1 MRKVFDLSGDG
12 LKLLETF
19 LDSATQA
26 DNKELADAMFYDT
39 DTLRERAKIIQESVI
54 NDADQQ

>member
-19 LDSATQA
+19 LDYATQA

-54 NDADQQ
+54 NDADPQ

>member
-19 LDSATQA
+19 LDYATRA

-39 DTLRERAKIIQESVI
+39 DTLRERAKMIEGSITNE
-54 NDADQQ
+54 AGQQ

>member
-19 LDSATQA
+19 LDYATRA
-26 DNKELADAMFYDT
+26 ENKELADAMFYDT
-39 DTLRERAKIIQESVI
+39 DTLRERAKTIQESVI
-54 NDADQQ
+54 TDVGQQ

>member
-19 LDSATQA
+19 LDYATRA

-39 DTLRERAKIIQESVI
+39 DTLRERAKMIEESI
-54 NDADQQ
+54 TNEAGQQ

>member
-19 LDSATQA
+19 LDYATRA
-26 DNKELADAMFYDT
+26 DNRELADAMFYDT
-39 DTLRERAKIIQESVI
+39 DTLRERAKMIEESI
-54 NDADQQ
+54 TNEAGQQ